1 MGQIKVTKNVGG
13 IEGLCIIEPAV
24 HGDERGYFMETY
36 NQQDMEEAGF
46 HIDFVQDNQSMSTKG
61 VLRGLHFQKHY
72 PHHAMDTHDAEE
84 ILQQIGYVKT
94 LVGNFSLRSL
104 ESEKAAR
111 LNVRRSIVALK
122 DIPKGEI
129 VTRAMVTF
137 KRPGTGI
144 SPLPLYADTNTIGT
158 SLQVARGLKLI
169 QSVNDR
175 LGIDGGIQ
183 VLANRPGN
191 TTLLHVTF
199 WGTNPQLI
207 KKYSDTYQGALL
219 DTLNTFINEKTII
232 DMQKANLQTPNPLS
246 REELLARISL
256 SRAQIV
262 KEGAIPTAR
271 VDEGYTKKRCME
283 SFWVLL
289 LVSVMVS

>member
-1 MGQIKVTKNVGG
+1 M
-13 IEGLCIIEPAV
+13 
-24 HGDERGYFMETY
+24 
-36 NQQDMEEAGF
+36 
-46 HIDFVQDNQSMSTKG
+46 
-61 VLRGLHFQKHY
+61 
-72 PHHAMDTHDAEE
+72 
-84 ILQQIGYVKT
+84 
-94 LVGNFSLRSL
+94 VGNFSLHSL

-111 LNVRRSIVALK
+111 LNARRSIVALK

-158 SLQVARGLKLI
+158 SLQVARGPKII

-199 WGTNPQLI
+199 RGTNPQLI

-271 VDEGYTKKRCME
+271 VDEGYTKKMVYGIIL
-283 SFWVLL
+283 SLAISIGYGVLRYL
-289 LVSVMVS
+289 KALFLSK